1 MSRGVVAH
9 LRHHWRIYTA
19 LVAGA
24 ATWGVAGL
32 FLPASLRLSL
42 AGDVAFALYLVL
54 MWANMLPLKPDRL
67 RLRSDYED
75 EGAWIIF
82 IITVAAV
89 ALSVGNLFMIL
100 NSGAP
105 SAPLLALAF
114 SGVPLGWLTLHIVM
128 AAHYSHIF
136 YSNAKS
142 GRARVDAGGLDFPNT
157 KEPTYWDFL
166 YYSFVVGMTA
176 QTSDTQVTS
185 TRMRKLTLFHG
196 LLSFL
201 YNTVLIA
208 LAVNIV
214 VNFVK

>member
-1 MSRGVVAH
+1 MSRAVMAH
-9 LRHHWRIYTA
+9 IRHHWRIYLA

-24 ATWGVAGL
+24 ATWGAAGL

-42 AGDVAFALYLVL
+42 AGDIAFALYLVL
-54 MWANMLPLKPDRL
+54 MWVNMLPLKPDRL

-100 NSGAP
+100 NSRAP
-105 SAPLLALAF
+105 SASLLALAF

-136 YSNAKS
+136 YTNAKT
-142 GRARVDAGGLDFPNT
+142 GRARVDAGGLDFPDT
-157 KEPTYWDFL
+157 KEPSYWDFL